1 MYIIVYPII
10 TKWAKEKWISKTKWS
25 MTKPILFFSQFLFQN
40 LWSNLLRLCRA
51 KAGRLAETVSWCPCA
66 LSLAH
71 CPGQC
76 GPELSM
82 HMPWAVA
89 QSVRILPAMRET
101 RVQSLGWEDTLEKGM
116 ATHSIILAWRIPWTE
131 ELEGY
136 SPLGH
141 KESDTT
147 EWLTH
152 SLSFH
157 SMSHREPTYDSP
169 VMNWQSVWQT
179 REAETIMWPCW
190 WFPIT
195 YIPRISCRK
204 FILLLSIP
212 LPMPTVHLYSVVV
225 DNTHPSQG

>member
-101 RVQSLGWEDTLEKGM
+101 RVQSLGWEDTPEKGM

-131 ELEGY
+131 EPGGLQSTG
-136 SPLGH
+136 SQRVRH
-141 KESDTT
+141 DWVTNTFTFFSFHESQRAYL
-147 EWLTH
+147 WLTCHELTVCVTDKGSWDHHVTVLMISYHLH
-152 SLSFH
+152 SKNIMQEIYL
-157 SMSHREPTYDSP
+157 TY
-169 VMNWQSVWQT
+169 
-179 REAETIMWPCW
+179 
-190 WFPIT
+190 
-195 YIPRISCRK
+195 
-204 FILLLSIP
+204 
-212 LPMPTVHLYSVVV
+212 
-225 DNTHPSQG
+225 